1 MSTTASQRA
10 ARQYIQKRRR
20 RLQAIGQ
27 WQSPD
32 VDAAP
37 VRAHVLALREAGMS
51 EAAVIRRLNLPQTA
65 LKNVMR
71 GANGRPPG
79 QTVRRETAEVV
90 LAYWPA
96 VKDFP
101 DAALIDATGTRRRTE
116 ALAVLGWSGA
126 RLAREIGM
134 GKDNFN
140 TCLRGQRV
148 SARFARKVASLY
160 DRLWSQKPE
169 DHGVQGQLADRVRKQ
184 AASAGLCGP
193 LAWDDDTIDDPR
205 SVPITDA
212 PEPVATEGENIADRW
227 LMGESVILG
236 PEDRKQVVQ
245 HLFEWTNDTVEEIAA
260 QLEMTVDAV
269 WQTWS
274 RIKKK
279 ARQEGRTEPWRRVY
293 VPRERSLNQNQM
305 EEVA

>member
-1 MSTTASQRA
+1 MSASVSQRA
-10 ARQYIQKRRR
+10 ARQHMQKRRR

-51 EAAVIRRLNLPQTA
+51 EAAVISRLNLPQSA

-79 QTVRRETAEVV
+79 RTVLRETAEAV
-90 LAYWPA
+90 LAYWPTLD
-96 VKDFP
+96 DFP
-101 DAALIDATGTRRRTE
+101 DTALIDATGTRRRTE

-169 DHGVQGQLADRVRKQ
+169 DHGVQGQLANRTRKQ
-184 AASAGLCGP
+184 AASAGLHGP
-193 LAWDDDTIDDPR
+193 LAWDDETIDDPKT
-205 SVPITDA
+205 VPLTDA
-212 PEPVATEGENIADRW
+212 LEPVTTEGENIASRW

-236 PEDRKQVVQ
+236 RIDRREVLQ
-245 HLFEWTNDTVEEIAA
+245 HLFEWTNDTMDEIAA
-260 QLEMTVDAV
+260 KLDMTPDAAERQ
-269 WQTWS
+269 WE
-274 RIKKK
+274 RIKEK
-279 ARQEGRTEPWRRVY
+279 AKADGRRVWRRVY
-293 VPRERSLNQNQM
+293 VPRERNLNQNEM